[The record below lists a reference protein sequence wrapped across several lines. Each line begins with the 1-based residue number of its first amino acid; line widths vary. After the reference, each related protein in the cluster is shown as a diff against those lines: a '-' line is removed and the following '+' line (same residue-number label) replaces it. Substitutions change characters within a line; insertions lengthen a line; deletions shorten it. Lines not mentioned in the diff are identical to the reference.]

1 MPLIQHSRYQPPFY
15 MFNGHLQTIVP
26 SLWRTVPDVRYQ
38 RERVET
44 DDGDFLD
51 LDWSRVAEGKAA
63 DTLTIVS
70 HGLEGDAS
78 RPYVRGMVRAINRA
92 GFDALAWNYRSCSG
106 EMNRLLR
113 SYHLG
118 DTDDLDFV
126 VRYAMGAGHY
136 RRLFL
141 TGFSAG
147 GNVTLKYLGEKA
159 DRVPAQV
166 QRAAVFSVP
175 TDLKSSSQHIARPE
189 NRVYLNR
196 FLKTLRAKMRQK
208 AELLPGQVDIENL
221 EELRDFVQFDDRFT
235 APMHGFKSA
244 DDYYEHSS
252 SGRYIE
258 HIRVPTLIVNA
269 ENDPF
274 LPPACFPRDAAANSQ
289 FVFLETPR
297 EGGHVGFPEGT
308 PDGNYY
314 SERRAIEF
322 LTAEVPA

>member
-70 HGLEGDAS
+70 HGLEGDAG
-78 RPYVRGMVRAINRA
+78 RPYVRGMVRALNRA

-126 VRYAMGAGHY
+126 VRYALGVGHY
-136 RRLFL
+136 SRVYL

-274 LPPACFPRDAAANSQ
+274 LPPPASPATRPQIVNSCFWKR
-289 FVFLETPR
+289 
-297 EGGHVGFPEGT
+297 
-308 PDGNYY
+308 
-314 SERRAIEF
+314 
-322 LTAEVPA
+322 PARVAT